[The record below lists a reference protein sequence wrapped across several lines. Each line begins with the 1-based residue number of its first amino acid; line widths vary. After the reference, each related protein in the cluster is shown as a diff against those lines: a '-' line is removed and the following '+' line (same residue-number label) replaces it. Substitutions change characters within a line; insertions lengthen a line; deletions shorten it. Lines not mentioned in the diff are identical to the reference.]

1 MAYKKI
7 LGLDLGSKSMGIA
20 ISDGLKI
27 TAQVRE
33 NFFYKDND
41 LNKCLMKVKE
51 YLDKENIETIVMGY
65 PKYPSGD
72 KSETT
77 YLIEKFEKLLKENID
92 IPIILIDEYYS
103 TKEAKK
109 YMVSANVSRKK
120 QKSKKDMLAA
130 QIILQFYL
138 DKQ

>member
-20 ISDGLKI
+20 ISDGLQL

-33 NFFYKDND
+33 NFLYENND
-41 LNKCLMKVKE
+41 LNKCLIKVKE
-51 YLDKENIETIVMGY
+51 YLEKEDIEAIVIGY

-77 YLIEKFEKLLKENID
+77 YLVEKFEKLLSDNID
-92 IPIILIDEYYS
+92 IKIILIDEYYS

-109 YMVSANVSRKK
+109 YMINANVSRKK
-120 QKSKKDMLAA
+120 QKTKKDMLAA